1 MGLQRRLLPS
11 ISALSAFEAAARTG
25 SFTTAAQELALTQG
39 AISRQIKALEDQL
52 RTPLFVR
59 RDQRVTLTPA
69 GESYAVEVREALHRI
84 GSATLRVMTAPQ
96 GGVLKLA
103 VLPTFGTRWLVPRL
117 PAFQKAN
124 PQVIIHFT
132 TKMEPF
138 DFRSEDLDAAIHF
151 GAADWPGAVCERLM
165 EEEVLPLCAPS
176 FLAAH
181 PIREPADLVALP
193 LLHTTSRSEAWKDW
207 FAAQGIERHEGAGMF
222 FEQFS
227 TTAQAAIT
235 GLGVALLPTL
245 LVQAELQDGDLI
257 PALQLP
263 YRNPDRAYHL
273 VHPAH
278 RAHHPPLV
286 AFREWLLGECSA
298 DITVKSS
305 R

>member
-11 ISALSAFEAAARTG
+11 MSALSAFEAAARTG
-25 SFTTAAQELALTQG
+25 SFTAAAQELALTQG
-39 AISRQIKALEDQL
+39 AVSRQIKALEDQL
-52 RTPLFVR
+52 GVPLFVR
-59 RDQRVTLTPA
+59 RDQRVALTPA
-69 GESYAVEVREALHRI
+69 GESYAAEVREALHRV
-84 GSATLRVMTAPQ
+84 GAATLRVMTAPQ

-117 PAFQKAN
+117 PAFQAAH
-124 PQVIIHFT
+124 PQVIIHFM

-176 FLAAH
+176 FLEAH
-181 PIREPADLVALP
+181 PIRTAPDLVALP
-193 LLHTTSRSEAWKDW
+193 LLHTTSRPEAWRDW

-245 LVQAELQDGDLI
+245 LVQAEMRDGALV
-257 PALQLP
+257 PALDRP

-273 VHPAH
+273 VHPSS
-278 RAHHPPLV
+278 RAHHPPLM
-286 AFREWLLGECSA
+286 AFREWLLGACASA
-298 DITVKSS
+298 SAG
-305 R
+305 RGR